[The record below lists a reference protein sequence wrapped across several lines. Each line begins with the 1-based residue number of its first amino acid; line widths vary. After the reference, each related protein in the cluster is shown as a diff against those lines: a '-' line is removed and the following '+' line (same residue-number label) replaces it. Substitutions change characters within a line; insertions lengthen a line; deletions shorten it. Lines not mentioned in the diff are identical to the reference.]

1 MGEKPE
7 EEEDFTATAT
17 DLIIY
22 GKGEKGVN
30 HLQLN
35 ITT

>member
-1 MGEKPE
+1 MGEKPK

-17 DLIIY
+17 DLIY

-35 ITT
+35 NIT